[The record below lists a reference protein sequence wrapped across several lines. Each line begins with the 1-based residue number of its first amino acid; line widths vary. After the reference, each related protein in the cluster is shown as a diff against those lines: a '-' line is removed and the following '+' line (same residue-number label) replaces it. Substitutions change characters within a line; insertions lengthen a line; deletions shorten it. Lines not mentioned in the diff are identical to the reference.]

1 MIIKEAI
8 GVGSTVDVAR
18 EDAIQ
23 KLNTGL
29 EEDIQFEIITF
40 PKKKVLGL
48 FGGSEAKVRAYVE
61 GPDPAPKKEKTAK
74 TESAKRN
81 DRKPV
86 RERAEKS
93 VEKVEKAGIP
103 VKSETV
109 EKQELIGVPASE
121 VDPNS
126 QVGRAY
132 KYLNEVLA
140 KLGCENINATIA
152 EIEGGSKIM
161 LEGND
166 KLGVIIGRRG
176 ETLDALQYLASLV
189 ANEHSCGYYRVVI
202 NIGNYREKRESTL
215 EALAKRTAGQ
225 VLRTGRSR
233 SLEPMNPY
241 ERRVIHTAVQNIE
254 GVESTSIGD
263 GAHRRVVIIPEGKSV
278 HLPDERKSNHDH
290 KSGGRRSSRST
301 KPAATETTV
310 SQKPKETDGTK
321 LYGKLK

>member
-93 VEKVEKAGIP
+93 VEKVEK
-103 VKSETV
+103 
-109 EKQELIGVPASE
+109 
-121 VDPNS
+121 
-126 QVGRAY
+126 
-132 KYLNEVLA
+132 
-140 KLGCENINATIA
+140 
-152 EIEGGSKIM
+152 
-161 LEGND
+161 
-166 KLGVIIGRRG
+166 
-176 ETLDALQYLASLV
+176 
-189 ANEHSCGYYRVVI
+189 
-202 NIGNYREKRESTL
+202 RES
-215 EALAKRTAGQ
+215 
-225 VLRTGRSR
+225 
-233 SLEPMNPY
+233 P
-241 ERRVIHTAVQNIE
+241 
-254 GVESTSIGD
+254 
-263 GAHRRVVIIPEGKSV
+263 
-278 HLPDERKSNHDH
+278 
-290 KSGGRRSSRST
+290 
-301 KPAATETTV
+301 
-310 SQKPKETDGTK
+310 
-321 LYGKLK
+321 